1 MIPIICH
8 RPERRRHDDSH
19 VASEGKAG
27 TEHPVGHPY
36 SEKKMASAPARPQ
49 AVDTSPE
56 AINARRVA
64 AVFAKQDEALRMRE
78 AGSKPVEI
86 GRAMKVATWYVHHLI
101 GAASD
106 RRACME
112 HSRVPC
118 DLDALALTDGERV
131 LMEALVKEQFELW
144 EGDAVRSPE
153 TKAVAWHAR
162 RSHGWVASTARR
174 RIDENVIPPR
184 PKTEKGSEA
193 EEKPKKPR
201 FGARVVTPYQPGLGL
216 VRIAGN
222 GYINLTKAG
231 WSAARAL
238 FPHRFPA

>member
-1 MIPIICH
+1 
-8 RPERRRHDDSH
+8 
-19 VASEGKAG
+19 
-27 TEHPVGHPY
+27 
-36 SEKKMASAPARPQ
+36 MASAPTRPQ
-49 AVDTSPE
+49 PVDTSPQ
-56 AINARRVA
+56 AISARRVA

-78 AGSKPVEI
+78 AGAKPVEI

-112 HSRVPC
+112 HSRAAC
-118 DLDALALTDGERV
+118 DLKALALTDPERV

-162 RSHGWVASTARR
+162 RSQGWVASTARR
-174 RIDENVIPPR
+174 RIDESIIPPK
-184 PKTEKGSEA
+184 PKPEKGAEA

-201 FGARVVTPYQPGLGL
+201 FGAREVTPYQPGLGL

-222 GYINLTKAG
+222 GYINLTPAG

-238 FPHRFPA
+238 FPHRFPE